1 MQFSAFPTEFGPF
14 LSGLNRIG
22 HMWKSEM
29 HKQPVQ
35 SYYMPLSSTIFRYIL
50 PVAQM
55 TIGTGIEEP
64 QVGKSANFIPLE
76 SPVVTRSRVLRVDCR
91 CIGVG

>member
-1 MQFSAFPTEFGPF
+1 MG
-14 LSGLNRIG
+14 
-22 HMWKSEM
+22 KSET
-29 HKQPVQ
+29 HELPLE
-35 SYYMPLSSTIFRYIL
+35 SHYMPLQSTIFRYI
-50 PVAQM
+50 PPIAQM

-64 QVGKSANFIPLE
+64 KVGKSANFIPLE